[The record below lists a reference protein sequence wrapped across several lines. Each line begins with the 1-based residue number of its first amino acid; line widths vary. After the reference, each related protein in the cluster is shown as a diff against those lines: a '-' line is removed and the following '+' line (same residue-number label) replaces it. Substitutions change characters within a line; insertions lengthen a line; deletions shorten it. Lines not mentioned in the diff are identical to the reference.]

1 MFMKETIIEALKV
14 MDVDGET
21 MESILTGVGMQD
33 QMLRQL
39 FMKASLETLT
49 QLFEERQEL
58 AEEMPGF
65 EGTREALSSLT
76 IFK

>member
-1 MFMKETIIEALKV
+1 
-14 MDVDGET
+14 
-21 MESILTGVGMQD
+21 
-33 QMLRQL
+33 
-39 FMKASLETLT
+39 MKASLETLT

>member
-1 MFMKETIIEALKV
+1 MKETIIEALKV

-49 QLFEERQEL
+49 QLF
-58 AEEMPGF
+58 
-65 EGTREALSSLT
+65 
-76 IFK
+76 

>member
-49 QLFEERQEL
+49 QLFKERQEL

-65 EGTREALSSLT
+65 EGTKEALNSLT